1 MKKIISY
8 LGAMLII
15 LISVGLK
22 AEARQDSEIRGKV
35 IDKTTGEA
43 VEYATVAL
51 FAADNTLI
59 AGTSTG
65 SDGSFSFRLG
75 TGTYRLT
82 ATMLGYLDL
91 QRELELL
98 PAGTSLELM
107 LEPDSRMLT
116 GASVTSK
123 VPLLKIK
130 MDRMVVNVAQSA
142 FAASSDGLELLRKS
156 PGVVI
161 DSDGNVTLNGKKA
174 SIWLDGRPSY
184 LDGKALETLLKSTSG
199 TSIDRI
205 ELIEHPG
212 AKYDAQGEGGIIN
225 IKTRKGAMQ
234 GLSGTLGANGG
245 GMSFKSLN

>member
-1 MKKIISY
+1 
-8 LGAMLII
+8 MLII
-15 LISVGLK
+15 LISVGVK

-174 SIWLDGRPSY
+174 SI
-184 LDGKALETLLKSTSG
+184 
-199 TSIDRI
+199 
-205 ELIEHPG
+205 
-212 AKYDAQGEGGIIN
+212 
-225 IKTRKGAMQ
+225 
-234 GLSGTLGANGG
+234 
-245 GMSFKSLN
+245 